1 MQRVVHTIRQI
12 ARQEV
17 QQQCAPALGI
27 VGAQYGDGDYACTVT
42 LRESGLVLPR
52 VPIASGLIGWVSPP
66 QEGDLVVVV
75 FLGGEANAPVI
86 VGRLYDERVAPPS
99 QTAGQAI
106 AQLPHAVADEQQALR
121 LTVDTPDDGS
131 RRLTLTLAGTVRV
144 ELQIDDAGIFLRAQ
158 DASLRLSQSGVSD
171 GKAELVVGGSQVTIE
186 QSGDVSVVAEGTL
199 KLKARQIELAADA
212 QIKIAGQMV
221 NVN

>member
-12 ARQEV
+12 ARQEA
-17 QQQCAPALGI
+17 QQQLAPALGI
-27 VGAQYGDGDYACTVT
+27 VGALYADGDYACTVT

-52 VPIASGLIGWVSPP
+52 VPIASGLIGWVAPP

-86 VGRLYDERVAPPS
+86 VGRLYDERTAPPS
-99 QTAGQAI
+99 SAAGQAI
-106 AQLPHAVADEQQALR
+106 AQLPHAVADAAQALR
-121 LTVDTPDDGS
+121 LTVETPDDGS
-131 RRLTLTLAGTVRV
+131 RCLTLTLAGSVQV
-144 ELQIDDAGIFLRAQ
+144 ELQIDDESISLRTQ
-158 DASLRLSQSGVSD
+158 DARLRLSQSGGSD

-199 KLKARQIELAADA
+199 KLKARQIELAADGE
-212 QIKIAGQMV
+212 IKIAGQV
-221 NVN
+221 INVN